1 MIDVAKIFGK
11 RLQQIRKMRGL
22 TQAMFAELVGL
33 EVSTISR
40 IEKGSQYPK
49 PENVNKFVE
58 VLNVELKE
66 FFTFTFVEKSREELI
81 QSIYS
86 ILEKSTYKD
95 LQFYNRVMQSHLE
108 YKSHYKGRNL

>member
-1 MIDVAKIFGK
+1 MVDVAKIFGK

-22 TQAMFAELVGL
+22 TQAQFTELVEL

-66 FFTFTFVEKSREELI
+66 FFTYTFVEKSKEEIL

-86 ILEKSTYKD
+86 IIEKSTFKD
-95 LQFYNRVMQSHLE
+95 LQFYNKMMQLHLE
-108 YKSHYKGRNL
+108 YKSRYKGRTL

>member
-1 MIDVAKIFGK
+1 MVDVAKIFGK

-22 TQAMFAELVGL
+22 TQAQFAELVEL

-66 FFTFTFVEKSREELI
+66 FFTYTFVEKSKEEIL

-86 ILEKSTYKD
+86 IIEKSTFKD
-95 LQFYNRVMQSHLE
+95 LQFYNKMMQLHLE
-108 YKSHYKGRNL
+108 YKSRYKGRTL